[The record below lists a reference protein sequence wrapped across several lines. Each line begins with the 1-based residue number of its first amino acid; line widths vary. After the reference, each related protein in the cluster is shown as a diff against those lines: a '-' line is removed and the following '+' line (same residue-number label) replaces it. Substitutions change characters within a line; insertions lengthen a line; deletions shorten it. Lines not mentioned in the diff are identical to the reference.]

1 MIDFLNNHD
10 GLCKD
15 TSLGRFWIHDDE
27 LHPYAY
33 LEVSPCNRGCEV
45 LNGAMK
51 CLVFRP
57 IDKALYSSA
66 DHCRCDALLRT
77 SSMDQ
82 FYFVELKDWIASGWY
97 KHGIEQLEATIEDFR
112 QAHPGILE
120 AAKYRSA
127 YVVNIRKHKFVRT
140 HIETMRNFVRKHH
153 VLLRETQPIEI
164 R

>member
-10 GLCKD
+10 GLCKSI
-15 TSLGRFWIHDDE
+15 SLDGFWICDDD

-33 LEVSPCNRGCEV
+33 LDVLSSARGCRV

-51 CLVFRP
+51 RLVFRP
-57 IDKALYSSA
+57 VDKALYSNA

-77 SSMDQ
+77 DNMDQ
-82 FYFVELKDWIASGWY
+82 FYFVELKDWVVSGWY
-97 KHGIEQLEATIEDFR
+97 KHGIEQLETTIEDFR
-112 QAHPGILE
+112 QSHPGVLD

-140 HIETMRNFVRKHH
+140 HIETMRNFVRKYH

>member
-10 GLCKD
+10 GLCNSI
-15 TSLGRFWIHDDE
+15 SLGRFWICDDE
-27 LHPYAY
+27 THPYAY
-33 LEVSPCNRGCEV
+33 LDISSSASGCEV
-45 LNGAMK
+45 LNSAMK
-51 CLVFRP
+51 SLVFRP
-57 IDKALYSSA
+57 VDKALYSSA

-77 SSMDQ
+77 NSMDQ
-82 FYFVELKDWIASGWY
+82 FYFVELKDWVASGWY
-97 KHGIEQLEATIEDFR
+97 KHGVEQLEATIEDFR
-112 QAHPGILE
+112 QAHPGILD

-140 HIETMRNFVRKHH
+140 HIETMRNFVRKYH